1 MSFPAR
7 IAPLPLLTA
16 ICAALVLS
24 GCGGAQSRKA
34 RHLEKGRAF
43 MAAGNYEKA
52 RLEFRNA
59 LQIMP
64 LDSEARYEN
73 GVADESLGNI
83 REAAQFYQ
91 GAIDSNADN
100 AAARA
105 RLGRIFALGGAP
117 DKAIATVSPSLE
129 KHPDDP
135 KLLTVRAS
143 AKVQLQDTAGAQTD
157 AERAVHFAPSDDDAV
172 AVLAGVYKAEGQVDK
187 AEALLRETIKRDPDT
202 VELRL
207 VLAQLEASRDQPAEV
222 EALLLDLVRLRPAE
236 KSHRLRL
243 AQFYARTNHLDE
255 AERTLREGV
264 KALPQERALTAA
276 LVDFLATRRSRE
288 AAEKEL
294 DTLVTANPKDY
305 ELRFLQAQF
314 YEQGK
319 ETAKAEAVYRTVIE
333 DAKLEG
339 PGIGA
344 RNRLAALRIELNDV
358 PGAERLI
365 AEVLAASPRDN
376 DALILR
382 GNLALAQKD
391 PRTAIADLRSVLR
404 DQPNAVG
411 VMRTL
416 ARAHLAN
423 GEPALAEETM
433 RRAVEANPKDAAA
446 QLDLAQLLAQIGKP
460 EQAKPVIDDLVKKQ
474 PGNRQALDLQFR
486 VAVAVKDLV
495 AAKSAADAIV
505 ATDPKAPL
513 GYYYEGELAQADKH
527 YEDAVRLFATALDV
541 QPQAT
546 EPLGAMTHVLLQ
558 LQRGQEAIKRLDE
571 VIARDPKAAFAPN
584 LKGEALL
591 SLQRGAE
598 AQAAFR
604 VAIERQPD
612 WWVPYQNLAASQVEA
627 HESAAG
633 IATLRDGIAKAA
645 SPEQLETD
653 LASLYEHDGN
663 VDAGIE
669 VYENALR
676 RNPKSDVAANN
687 LAMLLVTHKKD
698 RQSLDRAKQLAA
710 HFSDSPNP
718 SFLDTYGWVLYKRG
732 EAQAAVTALQA
743 AASKTVDAPVALYHL
758 GMAQALAGQDAA
770 ARMSLQR
777 SIDSGKS
784 FFGIDEAKAELD
796 KLAKEAPSA
805 ATQSKS

>member
-1 MSFPAR
+1 MPRSGRTFP
-7 IAPLPLLTA
+7 LLFLTA
-16 ICAALVLS
+16 ICTVLLLA

-34 RHLEKGRAF
+34 RHLEKGQAF
-43 MAAGNYEKA
+43 MAEKNYEKA

-73 GVADESLGNI
+73 GVVDESLGNI

-100 AAARA
+100 VAARA

-129 KHPDDP
+129 KHPDDA

-143 AKVQLQDTAGAQTD
+143 AKMQLKDVAGAQSD
-157 AERAVHFAPSDDDAV
+157 AERAVQLAPTDEDAV
-172 AVLAGVYKAEGQVDK
+172 AVLAGVYKAENQVDK
-187 AEALLRETIKRDPDT
+187 AETLLQESIKKDPDT

-207 VLAQLEASRDQPAEV
+207 VLAQLEASREQPAQV
-222 EALLLDLVRLRPAE
+222 EALLVDLVRLRPAE
-236 KSHRLRL
+236 RSHRLRL
-243 AQFYARTNHLDE
+243 AQFYARTNHPDE

-264 KALPQERALTAA
+264 KALPDDRFMTAA
-276 LVDFLATRRSRE
+276 LVEFLATRRSRE

-294 DTLVTANPKDY
+294 DTLVAAHPKDY
-305 ELRFLQAQF
+305 DLKFLQAQF

-319 ETAKAEAVYRTVIE
+319 DFAKAEAVYQAVI
-333 DAKLEG
+333 AAAQLEA
-339 PGIGA
+339 PGITA
-344 RNRLAALRIELNDV
+344 RNRLAALRVELNDV

-365 AEVLAASPRDN
+365 GEVLAASPRDN

-382 GNLALAQKD
+382 GNLALARKD

-433 RRAVEANPKDAAA
+433 RRAVEASPKDAAA

-460 EQAKPVIDDLVKKQ
+460 DLAKPVIDDLVKKQ
-474 PGNRQALDLQFR
+474 PDNRQALDLQFR
-486 VAVAVKDLV
+486 VAVAVKDFV
-495 AAKSAADAIV
+495 AAKSAADALV
-505 ATDPKAPL
+505 ATDPKSAL
-513 GYYYEGELAQADKH
+513 GFYYQGELAQADKR
-527 YEDAVRLFATALDV
+527 YEEAVRLFTIALDA

-546 EPLGAMTHVLLQ
+546 EPLGALTHVLLQ
-558 LQRGQEAIKRLDE
+558 LQRGPEALKRLDE
-571 VIARDPKAAFAPN
+571 VINRDAKAAFAPN
-584 LKGEALL
+584 LKGEALM
-591 SLQRGAE
+591 SLNRAAD

-604 VAIERQPD
+604 LAIEREPK
-612 WWVPYQNLAASQVEA
+612 WWVPYQNLAASQIQA
-627 HESAAG
+627 HEASAG
-633 IATLRDGIAKAA
+633 IATLQDGIGKAA

-653 LASLYEHDGN
+653 LASLYEREGN
-663 VDAGIE
+663 VDAGVQ
-669 VYENALR
+669 VYESALR
-676 RNPKSDVAANN
+676 RNPKSDIAANN
-687 LAMLLVTHKKD
+687 LAMLLVTYKKD
-698 RQSLDRAKQLAA
+698 RQSLDRAKELAS

-732 EAQAAVTALQA
+732 EAQAAVSALA
-743 AASKTVDAPVALYHL
+743 EAASKTLDAPVSLYHL
-758 GMAQALAGQDAA
+758 GMAQALAGQDEA
-770 ARMSLQR
+770 ARNSLRR
-777 SIDSGKS
+777 SIDSGKN
-784 FFGIDEAKAELD
+784 FLGIDEAKAELD
-796 KLAKEAPSA
+796 KLAKDAPSA
-805 ATQSKS
+805 VTPSKS